1 MVDLRNVRSERG
13 YSTLQ
18 FFSIG
23 CSPRNLITN
32 LTAQHARELGRR
44 GQDPA
49 LERRGFCLCDAW
61 PWSYHVHGGLGAGA
75 KFEAYQL
82 HKSTGF
88 LVLAVMLVRG
98 LWRIANPP
106 PAPPAGTRPWERRLA
121 LALHRGFYILI
132 AAMIGSD
139 WPMVTASPLP
149 LPARLPG
156 GFVVPN
162 LTGPN
167 ALLEARTKVVREV
180 VSKLL
185 IAAIGLHV
193 AAALKHQFADK
204 DTVLLRMLPFHHD
217 DRRR

>member
-1 MVDLRNVRSERG
+1 MLRNTRESWGGVAK
-13 YSTLQ
+13 TLHWISAA
-18 FFSIG
+18 FVFAMLG
-23 CSPRNLITN
+23 LG
-32 LTAQHARELGRR
+32 LTM
-44 GQDPA
+44 
-49 LERRGFCLCDAW
+49 
-61 PWSYHVHGGLGAGA
+61 VHGDLSAGA

-88 LVLAVMLVRG
+88 LVLAVMLLRA

-106 PAPPAGTRPWERRLA
+106 PAPAAGTTPWERQLA
-121 LALHRGFYILI
+121 LALHVAFYVLI
-132 AAMIGSD
+132 AAMIASG
-139 WPMVTASPLP
+139 WLMVSTSPLP
-149 LPARLPG
+149 LPVHLPG

-167 ALLEARTKVVREV
+167 ALLEARAKFVHEA

-193 AAALKHQFADK
+193 AAALKHHFADR

-217 DRRR
+217 DRRPK

>member
-1 MVDLRNVRSERG
+1 MS
-13 YSTLQ
+13 
-18 FFSIG
+18 
-23 CSPRNLITN
+23 
-32 LTAQHARELGRR
+32 
-44 GQDPA
+44 
-49 LERRGFCLCDAW
+49 AW
-61 PWSYHVHGGLGAGA
+61 PGLTMVHGDLGAGA

-106 PAPPAGTRPWERRLA
+106 PAPPAGTRPWKRRLA
-121 LALHRGFYILI
+121 RALHRGFYVLI
-132 AAMIGSD
+132 AAMIASG
-139 WPMVTASPLP
+139 WLMVSASPLP

-167 ALLEARTKVVREV
+167 ALLEARTKFVHEV

-193 AAALKHQFADK
+193 AAALKHHFADK
-204 DTVLLRMLPFHHD
+204 DTVLRRMLPFHHD
-217 DRRR
+217 DKRP

>member
-1 MVDLRNVRSERG
+1 MLG
-13 YSTLQ
+13 L
-18 FFSIG
+18 G
-23 CSPRNLITN
+23 
-32 LTAQHARELGRR
+32 LTM
-44 GQDPA
+44 
-49 LERRGFCLCDAW
+49 
-61 PWSYHVHGGLGAGA
+61 VHGDLGAGA

-88 LVLAVMLVRG
+88 LVLAVVLVRG
-98 LWRIANPP
+98 LWRVANPP
-106 PAPPAGTRPWERRLA
+106 PAPAAGTRPQERRLA